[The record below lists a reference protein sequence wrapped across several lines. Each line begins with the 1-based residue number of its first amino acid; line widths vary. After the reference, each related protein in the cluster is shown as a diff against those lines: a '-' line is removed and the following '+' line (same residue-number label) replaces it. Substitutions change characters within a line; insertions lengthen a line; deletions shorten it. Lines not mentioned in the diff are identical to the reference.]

1 MADGRT
7 NDNALAGGQVA
18 LGGARWSLVDA
29 PDEEAATRTVH
40 AALDLGVRI
49 FDTALAYTP
58 PTQVGHN
65 EELLS
70 KALRS
75 HPRGAEA
82 LVATKGG
89 HTRDGSSFPIDARP
103 ETLRDDCLGSLK
115 RLGVERIDLYYL
127 HFPDPEVPLVESV
140 GALAELRADG
150 LIERIGI
157 CNVDL
162 EQVRAARAV
171 TDIAAVQNKFSPL
184 QPEGRDVLD
193 FCADEGLPYFAYSP
207 FGGPAGVSGLATE
220 LPAFAGL
227 AADRGVSVHEIA
239 TAWLLAQSPT
249 LIPIVGAGRP
259 ASIEAAVN
267 GAALKLSP
275 DEVNTLDQEVAK

>member
-7 NDNALAGGQVA
+7 KDDALAGGQVA
-18 LGGARWSLVDA
+18 LGGARWSLVDS

-58 PTQVGHN
+58 PTRVGHN
-65 EELLS
+65 EELMS

-89 HTRDGSSFPIDARP
+89 HTRDGASFPIDARP
-103 ETLRDDCLGSLK
+103 ETLREHCLGSLK
-115 RLGVERIDLYYL
+115 RLGIERIDLYYL

-140 GALAELRADG
+140 GALAELQAEG

-162 EQVRAARAV
+162 EQVRAARAI
-171 TDIAAVQNKFSPL
+171 TTIAAVQNKFSPL
-184 QPEGRDVLD
+184 RPDDREVLD
-193 FCADEGLPYFAYSP
+193 HCADEGLPYFAYSP

-220 LPAFAGL
+220 LPAFASL
-227 AADRGVSVHEIA
+227 ADERGVSVHEIA

-259 ASIEAAVN
+259 ASIEAAVS
-267 GAALKLSP
+267 GAALELSP
-275 DEVNTLDQEVAK
+275 DELDTLDQEVAK